1 MAIIIATEL
10 QSDLETLY
18 KIAGDLLNEIE
29 KKEIENCPQLQS
41 QERCSRSAES
51 AEQML
56 ELVKFRLADIAGTL
70 QKDIV
75 NLRHIVMKLQAGEP
89 GA

>member
-18 KIAGDLLNEIE
+18 KMTGELLNEIE
-29 KKEIENCPQLQS
+29 MKEIENCPQSEQ
-41 QERCSRSAES
+41 S

-56 ELVKFRLADIAGTL
+56 GRVKFRLEDMAGTL

-75 NLRHIVMKLQAGEP
+75 NLRHIVMNLQVGGH

>member
-18 KIAGDLLNEIE
+18 KIAGELLNEIE
-29 KKEIENCPQLQS
+29 MKEVENCPQSAQS
-41 QERCSRSAES
+41 AQ
-51 AEQML
+51 QML
-56 ELVKFRLADIAGTL
+56 ELVKFRLEDMAGTL
-70 QKDIV
+70 QKDIFT
-75 NLRHIVMKLQAGEP
+75 LSHIIMKMQAGEH